1 MCKRVMAQCGLCAAL
16 AVASVSPALAGKA
29 QSPATPEYADGK
41 PGMSMMSAQV
51 RKDGVVTFAAGAM
64 SAQYLPSFKR
74 YMVKFNRPVTG
85 CPSVVTPLYEQG
97 VAVSH
102 THGAYEDTVE
112 VTFLDVFAREH
123 VARDFQ
129 ILVFCPR

>member
-16 AVASVSPALAGKA
+16 AVASLSPALAGKA

-41 PGMSMMSAQV
+41 LGMSMMSAQV

-97 VAVSH
+97 VAV
-102 THGAYEDTVE
+102 AIRTVP
-112 VTFLDVFAREH
+112 TRIPWRSRSWMSLRASMWR
-123 VARDFQ
+123 ATSRS
-129 ILVFCPR
+129 